1 MTDATTPHDD
11 LAAYLLQAL
20 TPEER
25 ERFER
30 HLDSCAACRGSWWS
44 WMSRR
49 SWSRTRLPPYALPR
63 GLAART
69 FATIE
74 REAAG
79 PPRPI
84 LLPHTRRRYS
94 RVLAVGAVA
103 AVAALAFVVGTR
115 LDRPAGSVELRT
127 ALVAPDGDR
136 AANAEVRRTGIGRVI
151 RFESDELPIL
161 PKGEYYEL
169 WFVGPGDTPADAE
182 PDLGRHV
189 PPRRGR
195 PLTCDL
201 RGRSRSGEVPRAE
214 RDSRARRR
222 KSRAHGAGGAAFSR
236 GFLEVVPPA

>member
-11 LAAYLLQAL
+11 LAAYLLQTL
-20 TPEER
+20 TPEES

-30 HLDSCAACRGSWWS
+30 HLDSCAACR
-44 WMSRR
+44 RE
-49 SWSRTRLPPYALPR
+49 LVELDEPALLVAHAVPPYALPR

-115 LDRPAGSVELRT
+115 PDQPAVFVELRRPDCADVIAQRT
-127 ALVAPDGDR
+127 PRCGEPESVA
-136 AANAEVRRTGIGRVI
+136 
-151 RFESDELPIL
+151 
-161 PKGEYYEL
+161 
-169 WFVGPGDTPADAE
+169 
-182 PDLGRHV
+182 
-189 PPRRGR
+189 
-195 PLTCDL
+195 
-201 RGRSRSGEVPRAE
+201 
-214 RDSRARRR
+214 
-222 KSRAHGAGGAAFSR
+222 
-236 GFLEVVPPA
+236 